1 MADSADLVAGF
12 SVWAVP
18 GQSAAQELGDVIK
31 TYAGRLQTLPFLPH
45 MTVLS
50 GVKLDKRLLKGLSVA
65 EVTTKLSELA
75 DSMRALDVEIQTVTF
90 KIYAVERNDE
100 FMPHVS
106 FLIARDDTQY
116 RHDGSS
122 PRAQVL
128 CTRGHSDRC
137 FRSGNNAHSL
147 IHDAAGNQQLS
158 HSRGP
163 LVRDLPTALPPVVAS
178 AVGRSHAV

>member
-12 SVWAVP
+12 SVWAVS

-31 TYAGRLQTLPFLPH
+31 TYAGRLQTPPFLPH

-50 GVKLDKRLLKGLSVA
+50 GVKGLSVA

-90 KIYAVERNDE
+90 KDELFFQCVFGLLKLTTELSHAHERAKEIYAVERNDE

-106 FLIARDDTQY
+106 FIYGDLASEARAALAKEL
-116 RHDGSS
+116 RPRLDG
-122 PRAQVL
+122 RRLKMEALQVWR
-128 CTRGHSDRC
+128 TV
-137 FRSGNNAHSL
+137 
-147 IHDAAGNQQLS
+147 
-158 HSRGP
+158 GP
-163 LVRDLPTALPPVVAS
+163 VESWELVAELPLLL
-178 AVGRSHAV
+178 

>member
-106 FLIARDDTQY
+106 FIYGDLASEARAALAKEL
-116 RHDGSS
+116 RPRLDG
-122 PRAQVL
+122 RRLKMEALQVWR
-128 CTRGHSDRC
+128 TV
-137 FRSGNNAHSL
+137 
-147 IHDAAGNQQLS
+147 
-158 HSRGP
+158 GP
-163 LVRDLPTALPPVVAS
+163 VETWELVAELPLLL
-178 AVGRSHAV
+178 